1 MIERIE
7 RTLISCLLE
16 QVDQRPEH
24 TAVLTPETRWT
35 YRDLADRA
43 GNIAADLTR
52 AGARPGDRCA
62 LLFAHSAEM
71 VSGVLGAL
79 LAGLVYVPLDA
90 SYPAARLRQM
100 LALSGAGTMLT
111 DSPNRELATS
121 LAKDRT
127 TVVTVSGATATAA
140 SADAP
145 GWSTRRADDEAY
157 ILFTSGSTGVPKPV
171 VQTHRNVEHHA
182 TVWARGLG
190 IHPDDRVSLQS
201 AYSWDSSVQDM
212 YGALLTGA
220 TLCPV
225 NLRTMGIGG
234 LIDWFRATDMS
245 VYHSTVPVF
254 RAVSRALTERAEALP
269 AMRVLALGGD
279 SILAPDLEYYRSL
292 FGPDCLLASAYGST
306 ECSCAL
312 LNVVDHTYE
321 LHTAVFPLGQP
332 VATTKVDLVDESGA
346 VLTGPCKGELVV
358 RSPFLSIGHGR
369 ELNGEPGTLRT
380 GDLAVRGADGSVTMV
395 GREDF
400 VVKIAGIRVDTG
412 EAEGVIANS
421 GLVSSAAVA
430 VFPDDLGEA
439 HLVAYVVPRG
449 DVLEVAKLQAHVDEY
464 LPSHA
469 RPARYVVLNELPL
482 TPNFKIDRQALPAP
496 RGAQSGSHPAHQVAG
511 LAGDLQQAMT
521 QVLGGRLIGVDE
533 NFFDAGLNSVRLAA
547 FHEVVTRNGHEL
559 RLADVYRA
567 GSLAMLA
574 RQLSGDDT
582 SSPVTDGTARGARR
596 RGLAVH
602 TRSRA
607 GRGLGWRG
615 TES

>member
-1 MIERIE
+1 MAEPAE
-7 RTLISCLLE
+7 RTLVSCLLE
-16 QVDQRPEH
+16 QVDQRPEQ
-24 TAVLTPETRWT
+24 TAVLTPDTCWT

-43 GNIAADLTR
+43 GKIAADLTR
-52 AGARPGDRCA
+52 EGARPGDRCA

-100 LALSGAGTMLT
+100 LALSGARTMLT
-111 DSPNRELATS
+111 DGPNSELAVS
-121 LAKDRT
+121 LAQDKT
-127 TVVTVSGATATAA
+127 TVVTVSAAAATSA
-140 SADAP
+140 SENVL
-145 GWSTRRADDEAY
+145 GWRARGADDEAY
-157 ILFTSGSTGVPKPV
+157 VLFTSGSTGTPKPV

-182 TVWARGLG
+182 TVWANGLG
-190 IHPDDRVSLQS
+190 INSDDRVSLQS
-201 AYSWDSSVQDM
+201 AYSWDSSVQDI
-212 YGALLTGA
+212 YGALLFGA

-225 NLRTMGIGG
+225 NLREMGIGG
-234 LIDWFRATDMS
+234 LISWFRTTGMS

-254 RAVSRALTERAEALP
+254 RAVSRALTERGEALP

-279 SILAPDLEYYRSL
+279 SILGPDIEYYRSL

-312 LNVVDHTYE
+312 LNVVDRTYE

-332 VATTKVDLVDESGA
+332 VDSTQVDLVDEFGA

-358 RSPFLSIGHGR
+358 RSPFLSIEHGR

-380 GDLAVRGADGSVTMV
+380 GDLAVRGLNGSVTML

-412 EAEGVIANS
+412 EIEGVIANS
-421 GLVSSAAVA
+421 GLVSSAVA
-430 VFPDDLGEA
+430 AIFPDELGEA
-439 HLVAYVVPRG
+439 QLVAYLVPRSDG
-449 DVLEVAKLQAHVDEY
+449 LDVSKVQAHVVDN
-464 LPSHA
+464 LPAHA
-469 RPARYVVLNELPL
+469 RPARYVVLDELPL

-496 RGAQSGSHPAHQVAG
+496 LGTESGSRLNHRGAG

-547 FHEVVTRNGHEL
+547 FHEVVTRNGRDL

-567 GSLAMLA
+567 GSLAVLA
-574 RQLSGDDT
+574 RQLGGHDT
-582 SSPVTDGTARGARR
+582 SPVIEGTARGARR
-596 RGLAVH
+596 RVLTEH
-602 TRSRA
+602 SRSRV
-607 GRGLGWRG
+607 GRVLGWRG